1 LNFPGQ
7 NAIIIFIV
15 FGREREIFR
24 NFLGEAMSGHS
35 HWAGIRYK
43 KAATDAKRGK
53 TWSKLARALIVA
65 AKAGGGDPASNLSL
79 RYAIDK
85 AKAANMPKDTIEKA
99 IKKGTGEVGAVNF
112 EEVLY
117 EGYGP
122 AGVAIMVEALTDNRN
137 RTGPEIKRMFERHS
151 GSLGTSGCVNWIFSK
166 KGLITVSTENSDE
179 DELLEIALGA
189 GADDM
194 ENMGEVFEITCDT
207 TAYEKLKETL
217 KEKEIATEVAEIS
230 MVPQNTVP
238 VNDPAD
244 AKKIVSLMES
254 FEDHDDVQ
262 NTYANFDIPDEIM
275 SSISG

>member
-1 LNFPGQ
+1 
-7 NAIIIFIV
+7 
-15 FGREREIFR
+15 
-24 NFLGEAMSGHS
+24 MSGHS

-43 KAATDAKRGK
+43 KAAIDAKRGK
-53 TWSKLARALIVA
+53 IWSKLARTLIVA
-65 AKAGGGDPASNLSL
+65 AKTGGGDPAQNLSL

-122 AGVAIMVEALTDNRN
+122 DGVAIMIEALTDNRN
-137 RTGPEIKRMFERHS
+137 RTGPEIKRLFEKHG
-151 GSLGTSGCVNWIFSK
+151 GSLGTSGCVNWMFSK
-166 KGLITVSTENSDE
+166 KGLITINTAEADE
-179 DELLEIALGA
+179 EQLLEIAMAA

-194 ENMGEVFEITCDT
+194 QNMGEVFEITCDT
-207 TAYEKLKETL
+207 GAYEKLKEAL
-217 KEKEIATEVAEIS
+217 KQKEIPTQVAEIS
-230 MVPQNTVP
+230 MVPQNTIQV
-238 VNDPAD
+238 DD
-244 AKKIVSLMES
+244 EETAKKIISLMEG

-275 SSISG
+275 SSISR